1 MHYAVYLQIHDSY
14 CVCLINLLA
23 NATHMYLLHLWTIGR
38 SFLSTEYL
46 SVQYTTF
53 SIVNKTNLKFS
64 YFKILNN
71 KFSITKKHIHVFV
84 NYNIFCK
91 ELKVL
96 YKNTIAT
103 IFFFEF
109 GSRTSFH
116 FFTKENKRDY
126 VQNLTILRCICA
138 VCLYIIDNC
147 CEV

>member
-1 MHYAVYLQIHDSY
+1 MHYAVYLQIYDSY

-38 SFLSTEYL
+38 SFSTEYL
-46 SVQYTTF
+46 SVQCTTF

-103 IFFFEF
+103 IFFL
-109 GSRTSFH
+109 
-116 FFTKENKRDY
+116 
-126 VQNLTILRCICA
+126 NLVVEQAFIFLRRKIRG
-138 VCLYIIDNC
+138 ITFKI
-147 CEV
+147 